1 MVLDELE
8 WKDEHARLSP
18 AQRDQAVDDLIAL
31 VGAVDGILQA
41 QSAADAVY
49 FARIAS
55 RQFSD
60 PGARG
65 HRARGARRLS
75 LAVHHH
81 RRAAPALR
89 QVVSQHDDA
98 RADAPHPGGAGAYRQ
113 REGAMTI
120 PQWTLLGFAA
130 WTLALLMA
138 TVGVYRW
145 GNILFAKAAIAS
157 FRSDALEGAGWYQR
171 GTRAH
176 ANCIENLPVFGVDRL
191 CDIDHR
197 AARPGGRCTLH
208 RHSCARIMQSCV
220 HISHEQTNAFVAV
233 RFSFYSVQLVSFLV
247 LIVMV
252 VIQRGKTLGLTHFGK
267 CDVRPN

>member
-1 MVLDELE
+1 
-8 WKDEHARLSP
+8 
-18 AQRDQAVDDLIAL
+18 
-31 VGAVDGILQA
+31 
-41 QSAADAVY
+41 
-49 FARIAS
+49 
-55 RQFSD
+55 
-60 PGARG
+60 
-65 HRARGARRLS
+65 
-75 LAVHHH
+75 
-81 RRAAPALR
+81 
-89 QVVSQHDDA
+89 
-98 RADAPHPGGAGAYRQ
+98 
-113 REGAMTI
+113 MTI

-176 ANCIENLPVFGVDRL
+176 ANCIENLPVFGAIVYVGSVVGLQGLMVDAL
-191 CDIDHR
+191 CIAILASR
-197 AARPGGRCTLH
+197 VV
-208 RHSCARIMQSCV
+208 QSLV

-252 VIQRGKTLGLTHFGK
+252 VMKGTT
-267 CDVRPN
+267 